1 LYCKQLYYFSK
12 RVQGEPIMTKSRMLR
27 TILLSTV
34 FALLAIVLLASTASA
49 HRATPAQGA
58 TTSQI
63 PAAVPNVNIVR
74 EGGRSVF
81 SATTVH
87 CKARGLQ
94 NACFTITNL
103 TQKTQQVIWKGKVL
117 ATIPPGAIAGL
128 GTDGPNMTFFTLHAN
143 PQAILIAIAS

>member
-1 LYCKQLYYFSK
+1 MNKNH
-12 RVQGEPIMTKSRMLR
+12 ILR

-34 FALLAIVLLASTASA
+34 FALLAVVLLASTASA
-49 HRATPAQGA
+49 HTATSAQRAA
-58 TTSQI
+58 TSQV
-63 PAAVPNVNIVR
+63 PAALPNVKIVR

-94 NACFTITNL
+94 NACFTLTNL
-103 TQKTQQVIWKGKVL
+103 THKTQQVIWKGKVL
-117 ATIPPGAIAGL
+117 ATILPGASAGL
-128 GTDGPNMTFFTLHAN
+128 GTSGPNMTFFTLHAN

>member
-1 LYCKQLYYFSK
+1 MNKFH
-12 RVQGEPIMTKSRMLR
+12 ILR

-34 FALLAIVLLASTASA
+34 FALLAVVLLASTASA
-49 HRATPAQGA
+49 HTTVPAQGA
-58 TTSQI
+58 VASQI
-63 PAAVPNVNIVR
+63 PAALPNVNIVR

-94 NACFTITNL
+94 NTCFTLTNL

-117 ATIPPGAIAGL
+117 ATIPPGASAGL
-128 GTDGPNMTFFTLHAN
+128 STSGPNMTFFTLHAN